1 MRTYCNPLISPSLI
15 SPASEVNKIVGHP
28 PPQPLISPP
37 LPPFFVYFKYFLDRK
52 LTLNILKLLHQEE
65 TNQAGGIT
73 VLKKH
78 LHGQNNGHIII
89 IHENCPFVAKCNKPP
104 PPSYSQPPSHRSEIC
119 LALEGLFMGFTNL
132 VSPFSACLVYLL
144 TNQKLYVQHVY
155 CCDNSS
161 KFRHNQL
168 GFKDFTKNNYQTFAN
183 IKAQFYNFCLK
194 NKIVQ
199 NQCIKPLKDS

>member
-89 IHENCPFVAKCNKPP
+89 NHENCPFVAKCNKPP
-104 PPSYSQPPSHRSEIC
+104 PPILQLASLSQVRN
-119 LALEGLFMGFTNL
+119 LFSPRGAIYGIYEHL
-132 VSPFSACLVYLL
+132 VSPFSACLCLFIDKLEIICIARILL
-144 TNQKLYVQHVY
+144 
-155 CCDNSS
+155 
-161 KFRHNQL
+161 
-168 GFKDFTKNNYQTFAN
+168 
-183 IKAQFYNFCLK
+183 
-194 NKIVQ
+194 
-199 NQCIKPLKDS
+199 

>member
-89 IHENCPFVAKCNKPP
+89 IHENCPFVAKFNKPP
-104 PPSYSQPPSHRSEIC
+104 PPHPIVSLPLIGQKFVQPSRGYLRDLRTPC
-119 LALEGLFMGFTNL
+119 LPIFGVSLFI
-132 VSPFSACLVYLL
+132 Y
-144 TNQKLYVQHVY
+144 
-155 CCDNSS
+155 
-161 KFRHNQL
+161 
-168 GFKDFTKNNYQTFAN
+168 
-183 IKAQFYNFCLK
+183 
-194 NKIVQ
+194 
-199 NQCIKPLKDS
+199 